1 MVTDVQDIHRIT
13 GFLEWDRLR
22 DRAVVPDWLNAAKG
36 SESYARVVRLIDE
49 LGQVESGMDRAVSEG
64 WYWSSNTQPA
74 AVKEQLN
81 ELSRKHAAIGEMLS
95 RYSFSPVIQRVLL
108 ERRWMLSMLSK
119 SAPDEFAQLQV
130 VDEGRKKLSKTET
143 QVSFHYEHTVGEADI
158 VLRILNLAA
167 TSEFGRLKQ
176 CDFCFKW
183 LYAERSHQRFCPGA
197 ECRNA
202 KYSKSPKYKSYR
214 KDYMRRHR
222 AELAAEE
229 SAKPPRRKGK

>member
-13 GFLEWDRLR
+13 GFIEWDRLR

-49 LGQVESGMDRAVSEG
+49 LRQVETGMDRAVSEG
-64 WYWSSNTQPA
+64 WYWGTNTQPA

-81 ELSRKHAAIGEMLS
+81 ELSRKHGVINEMLS

-108 ERRWMLSMLSK
+108 DRRWILSMLSK
-119 SAPDEFAQLQV
+119 SAADEFAQLQV
-130 VDEGRKKLSKTET
+130 VDEGRKEISKTET
-143 QVSFHYEHTVGEADI
+143 QLSFHYEHTVGEADV

-167 TSEFGRLKQ
+167 ASEFPRLKQ
-176 CDFCFKW
+176 CDHCFKW

-202 KYSKSPKYKSYR
+202 QYSKSPKYKNYR
-214 KDYMRRHR
+214 KLYMRGQR
-222 AELAAEE
+222 AKEAAEE
-229 SAKPPRRKGK
+229 SAKPPKGKGR